1 MEINRERTSLVRR
14 RSRSGIGHTW
24 KWTFGINLP
33 AVGNHEDAARPFSSL
48 PRSALFLLS
57 TSIVDTS
64 AITLINTLAYLLGDP
79 LIRAGLE
86 HIERQSAAVEYLV
99 MKFAYVE
106 LRS

>member
-64 AITLINTLAYLLGDP
+64 AITLAYLLGDP